1 MVLPGTNPRARR
13 IVPVPRHSL
22 GAPPVTAIISPETQ
36 LDTGSASCPACPA
49 RNVSGARCGLSALVD
64 AVFVIGLALGLC
76 GTATCAKERPRG
88 RWRRRYGSPLLGYR
102 IFKALPRRLLR
113 CTARR
118 KVDSA
123 PMPAPLGNETAA
135 FRRVRQ
141 IRRYPLEGLPFTFD
155 QACSIDG
162 ISGVD
167 RMARRHICPARANA
181 VVTAHPGPSVPL
193 GRRKGCPV
201 KTCPPSGRDCRPAAC
216 GSYLDGRPGRACSGR
231 TDQSAAGAGQSCRG
245 PVGASVHSKDAQ
257 LLISQAFLDARA
269 WGILFM
275 ETCEP
280 TQASRT
286 LFQGNAGAMV
296 AEAPLRRRSSA
307 MGRHRK
313 PRGPIIDPEA
323 IRPPAPASVRP
334 NRSLSKQRC
343 GFGPARNVPQRRR
356 RHDPS
361 AAQKKNFVSG
371 QALERLSRC
380 RDHAEPARRSG
391 RVKGH
396 GDHVTAV
403 PILN

>member
-167 RMARRHICPARANA
+167 RMARRHICPCARKCGG
-181 VVTAHPGPSVPL
+181 H
-193 GRRKGCPV
+193 
-201 KTCPPSGRDCRPAAC
+201 CPPRTVCSFGAKERMSGQDLSSFGTRLP
-216 GSYLDGRPGRACSGR
+216 PGC
-231 TDQSAAGAGQSCRG
+231 
-245 PVGASVHSKDAQ
+245 
-257 LLISQAFLDARA
+257 
-269 WGILFM
+269 
-275 ETCEP
+275 
-280 TQASRT
+280 
-286 LFQGNAGAMV
+286 
-296 AEAPLRRRSSA
+296 LR
-307 MGRHRK
+307 
-313 PRGPIIDPEA
+313 
-323 IRPPAPASVRP
+323 
-334 NRSLSKQRC
+334 
-343 GFGPARNVPQRRR
+343 
-356 RHDPS
+356 
-361 AAQKKNFVSG
+361 FVSG
-371 QALERLSRC
+371 RASGSRL
-380 RDHAEPARRSG
+380 
-391 RVKGH
+391 
-396 GDHVTAV
+396 
-403 PILN
+403 

>member
-1 MVLPGTNPRARR
+1 MLRKGRADIGGEGTALLSSAIGSSKPCLGDCCAARPGGRSIP
-13 IVPVPRHSL
+13 PQCP
-22 GAPPVTAIISPETQ
+22 PPV
-36 LDTGSASCPACPA
+36 
-49 RNVSGARCGLSALVD
+49 
-64 AVFVIGLALGLC
+64 
-76 GTATCAKERPRG
+76 
-88 RWRRRYGSPLLGYR
+88 
-102 IFKALPRRLLR
+102 
-113 CTARR
+113 
-118 KVDSA
+118 
-123 PMPAPLGNETAA
+123 GNETAA

-141 IRRYPLEGLPFTFD
+141 IRRYPLAGLPFTFD

-257 LLISQAFLDARA
+257 LSISQAFLDVRA

-275 ETCEP
+275 GPCEP

-286 LFQGNAGAMV
+286 LFQENAGAMV

-313 PRGPIIDPEA
+313 PRGPIIHPKA
-323 IRPPAPASVRP
+323 ILAPAPASVRP
-334 NRSLSKQRC
+334 NRSLSKQRR

-361 AAQKKNFVSG
+361 AAQKKKLR
-371 QALERLSRC
+371 Q
-380 RDHAEPARRSG
+380 RSG
-391 RVKGH
+391 VGTPFTLSQSRGA
-396 GDHVTAV
+396 G
-403 PILN
+403 PQIGPGQGSR